1 MKAKIFSLSV
11 LSILAL
17 VILISGVSAVT
28 LADWDLTTDGVAT
41 SVDTNVNAS
50 DLGVGSTISGLIFDP
65 TDGATASGWNQGALG
80 PNDYYEV
87 TLTIVSGFNA
97 IINLISFDHI
107 SNDSTTSM
115 SFDVKWSKDN
125 FVSSTNIVS
134 GEASTTTSS
143 PYSSTNTNIALS
155 GGETF
160 YLRIFGYN
168 ADAGET
174 FSIKNLNIDGTVTA
188 IPTNQPDEITSC
200 SATGDSNG
208 DLDIKIKD
216 INVMKGFG
224 DDDKFW
230 YPLDEIEVEIEVENN
245 GDEDIDDI
253 VVEWGLYDVDADDWI
268 IDDEENDFNL
278 KDGKDNTMYINF
290 KLEDVDDFEND
301 DYVFYVWANGEI
313 DDANN
318 TEVCASDSEEIE
330 IVNNDDFVV
339 LDNIEYP
346 ATASCGSEIQITA
359 DVWNVGDSDQDDVTV
374 VIFNSEL
381 GINKIVEIGDINDF
395 DNEILDTFIEI
406 PSDMEEKTY
415 AISLKVFDD
424 DHDVYKTDEDNDES
438 KYFIRITLENCFVS
452 SPALVS
458 ANLESGGK
466 AGEELV
472 VKATITN
479 SGTKSAD
486 YTIKAAGYSEW
497 ADSVSIDQ
505 SVFTLDPASSKEVL
519 FTFSVEQ
526 DASGENQF
534 NIEVISGNKLVATQP
549 VQIEIQETISGF
561 AGITGNVFEGKN
573 KYLWGIGILNV
584 ILIVF
589 IIIVAIR
596 VAKR

>member
-1 MKAKIFSLSV
+1 MKTKIFSLLG

-17 VILISGVSAVT
+17 VMCMSLASAAVFEMEKISEPS
-28 LADWDLTTDGVAT
+28 
-41 SVDTNVNAS
+41 SVENNAGS
-50 DLGVGSTISGLIFDP
+50 FDVQFNITITYTGASSSITVDFSGSTITTGTGSIVLANSSLNKDETKVLTATINFDSGQ
-65 TDGATASGWNQGALG
+65 T
-80 PNDYYEV
+80 
-87 TLTIVSGFNA
+87 GFIA
-97 IINLISFDHI
+97 GIINADP
-107 SNDSTTSM
+107 
-115 SFDVKWSKDN
+115 
-125 FVSSTNIVS
+125 SS
-134 GEASTTTSS
+134 
-143 PYSSTNTNIALS
+143 
-155 GGETF
+155 
-160 YLRIFGYN
+160 
-168 ADAGET
+168 
-174 FSIKNLNIDGTVTA
+174 GTVTNFTFSVPLTE
-188 IPTNQPDEITSC
+188 PTEVVEEPDEITDC
-200 SATGDSNG
+200 SATGDADG
-208 DLDIKIKD
+208 DLEIRIKD
-216 INVMKGFG
+216 INVIKGFG
-224 DDDKFW
+224 DDADFW

-253 VVEWGLYDVDADDWI
+253 AVEWGLYDVEAEDWI

-278 KDGKDNTMYINF
+278 KDGKDKTMYITF
-290 KLEDVDDFEND
+290 KLEDVDDLTND

-313 DDANN
+313 DDDNN
-318 TEVCASDSEEIE
+318 TKVCASDSEEIE
-330 IVNNDDFVV
+330 IVNNDDFVI
-339 LDNIEYP
+339 LDDITYP
-346 ATASCGSEIQITA
+346 ETASCGSEIQITA
-359 DVWNVGDSDQDDVTV
+359 DVWNVGDSDQDEVTV

-395 DNEILDTFIEI
+395 DSEILDTFIEI
-406 PSDMEEKTY
+406 PEDAEEKTY
-415 AISLKVFDD
+415 VLSLKVFDE

-438 KYFIRITLENCFVS
+438 KYIIRITLENCFVS

-479 SGTKSAD
+479 SGTKSAT
-486 YTIKAAGYSEW
+486 YTISAAGYSAW

-505 SVFTLDPASSKEVL
+505 PVFTLDAGNSKEVL
-519 FTFSVEQ
+519 FTFSVDQ

-549 VQIEIQETISGF
+549 VQIEIQETSTGF

-596 VAKR
+596 VSRR